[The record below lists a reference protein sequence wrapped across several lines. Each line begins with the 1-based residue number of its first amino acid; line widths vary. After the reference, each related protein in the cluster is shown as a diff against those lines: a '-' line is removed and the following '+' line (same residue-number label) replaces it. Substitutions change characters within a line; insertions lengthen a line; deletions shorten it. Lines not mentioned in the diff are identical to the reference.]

1 MKSFFRTMLLATS
14 ASAVLFS
21 CTDLEEELVG
31 EITTAV
37 SVSAPASSGGAG
49 GGGDAL
55 TLN

>member
-1 MKSFFRTMLLATS
+1 MKSFFKTMLLATS

-37 SVSAPASSGGAG
+37 SG
-49 GGGDAL
+49 
-55 TLN
+55 